1 MFDFLT
7 ALKPTRIDVADGNQ
21 VAAMVAQAQ
30 EPRGIAIFVHGFTG
44 SKEDFAIM
52 LPDMADLGWT
62 SIAYDQ
68 RGHYESTAH
77 GSFELAAVAADAVAV
92 ARWAS
97 AEYGSYLPV
106 FLVGHSLGGL
116 VTQQAVALGP
126 EQFCAAIMMCSGS
139 EGIALRG
146 RELNP
151 VTVGRLDTFVEMAQD
166 RDIDQLWD
174 DMAKTQ
180 GIDMSNP
187 FSRFLQERFVGSSK
201 EALVTFAHA
210 LGYTPDLADAVIA
223 SKVPVRW
230 CFGAD
235 DGSWD
240 QSLQCEAANRYGTT
254 PVVIPD
260 AMHSPMFENTDA
272 TVEVLDGF
280 FKEFAASAH

>member
-1 MFDFLT
+1 D
-7 ALKPTRIDVADGNQ
+7 
-21 VAAMVAQAQ
+21 
-30 EPRGIAIFVHGFTG
+30 
-44 SKEDFAIM
+44 
-52 LPDMADLGWT
+52 LPL
-62 SIAYDQ
+62 
-68 RGHYESTAH
+68 
-77 GSFELAAVAADAVAV
+77 
-92 ARWAS
+92 
-97 AEYGSYLPV
+97 

-116 VTQQAVALGP
+116 VTQQAIVCAP
-126 EQFCAAIMMCSGS
+126 EQFRAAVMMCSGS

-151 VTVGRLDTFVEMAQD
+151 VTVGRLDAFVEMAQD
-166 RDIDQLWD
+166 RDIHQLWD
-174 DMAKTQ
+174 DMATVQ
-180 GIDMSNP
+180 GIDMNNP

-201 EALVTFAHA
+201 QALVTFAHA

-240 QSLQCEAANRYGTT
+240 QSLQCEAAHRYGTE
-254 PVVIPD
+254 PVVIPE

-280 FKEFAASAH
+280 FAEFVPSA